1 MPAVGLDPDG
11 AGGEGD
17 PVAVAALLREPR
29 ESDTAALPVTG
40 TGGLPV
46 PVGIYRAGYG
56 IVTSRKQRRSRRQL
70 PAQPGPGG
78 HALDGGL
85 RGGTGHG
92 PVPLAMVAPSCGLTS
107 RGSADG
113 TFPPGGPG
121 TGWREIGPGR
131 GV

>member
-1 MPAVGLDPDG
+1 VPAVGLDPDG

-92 PVPLAMVAPSCGLTS
+92 PVSPGHGRAELRAHQSRQRRWHVPAGRAGHRVA
-107 RGSADG
+107 
-113 TFPPGGPG
+113 
-121 TGWREIGPGR
+121 
-131 GV
+131 